1 MTSLFRR
8 LDDATCAF
16 LTGHSRR
23 DLDRVRRR
31 RLYLLGRRLVASQQ
45 KDAEWAQKWDEKLY
59 LQSSAD
65 ASSDLLEQFEQSSGR
80 RGGAA
85 LLYEIEIY
93 RAWLGP
99 RRIWTQV
106 RALDGSL
113 EYVLQPLHTR
123 SIVPNK
129 LYGKLF
135 DGLREEGV
143 GYTFMNKLRLSVSRW
158 HSVLTPF
165 LRLRSLFSRH
175 ERLSG
180 PP

>member
-1 MTSLFRR
+1 MNSILRR
-8 LDDATCAF
+8 LDNAACAF

-31 RLYLLGRRLVASQQ
+31 RLYLMGRRLVASRQ

-80 RGGAA
+80 CGGAA
-85 LLYEIEIY
+85 LLDEIEIY
-93 RAWLGP
+93 RAALSP

-106 RALDGSL
+106 RTLDGSL
-113 EYVLQPLHTR
+113 ENVLQPLHAR
-123 SIVPNK
+123 SIVPHK

-143 GYTFMNKLRLSVSRW
+143 GCTFMNKLGLSVSRW
-158 HSVLTPF
+158 HRVLTPL
-165 LRLRSLFSRH
+165 LRLRSLFSRR